1 MAMPRT
7 IRRIGLGLAAAA
19 AAAYATGAALV
30 LRVPDRFLPF
40 PEKGIARTPGALGID
55 YRDVW
60 LRAGP
65 NRALVHGWW
74 LPNGRNA
81 QAVLLLPG
89 TGRSKAGLVHV
100 AAAMH
105 AAGAAVLM
113 IDYRGL
119 GRSDRGPLTEA
130 SMFADAEA
138 AWHELRWHQPEGG
151 RRIVYGHAL
160 GAAAALELGAR
171 YPDVEGVVVEGA
183 PTSLRELLRGGWIA
197 RLYPTERL
205 LAGRFDV
212 VAKLRRLNAPLLV
225 IHGKRDP
232 IVPHAMALE
241 LYLRAGGRKALLLVD
256 GAAHADAALV
266 DTGAYQAAL
275 ERLLPGPGRALA
287 GVTPRVAPSR
297 AG

>member
-1 MAMPRT
+1 MPRT
-7 IRRIGLGLAAAA
+7 IRRIALALAAAA
-19 AAAYATGAALV
+19 AAAYATGAAL
-30 LRVPDRFLPF
+30 LARGPDRFVDF
-40 PEKGIARTPGALGID
+40 PDHETPLTPGALGIE
-55 YRDVW
+55 YREVW

-74 LPNGRNA
+74 LPNGRNL

-151 RRIVYGHAL
+151 RRIVYGHSL
-160 GAAAALELGAR
+160 GAAAALELAAR

-183 PTSLRELLRGGWIA
+183 PTSIRELLRGGWIA
-197 RLYPTERL
+197 TLYPADLL

-212 VAKLRRLNAPLLV
+212 ASKLRRLNAPLLV

-256 GAAHADAALV
+256 GAAHADAAIV

-275 ERLLPGPGRALA
+275 ERLLPGPERALA
-287 GVTPRVAPSR
+287 GVRLRAAPSR
-297 AG
+297 GG

>member
-1 MAMPRT
+1 MTRT
-7 IRRIGLGLAAAA
+7 VRRFGLALAAAA
-19 AAAYATGAALV
+19 AAAYATGAAL
-30 LRVPDRFLPF
+30 LWRSPDRFVAF
-40 PEKGIARTPGALGID
+40 PELETPLTPGALGID
-55 YRDVW
+55 YRGVW

-74 LPNGRNA
+74 LPNGRNL

-130 SMFADAEA
+130 SMFVDAEA
-138 AWHELRWHQPEGG
+138 AWHELRWYQPEGG
-151 RRIVYGHAL
+151 RRIVYGHSL
-160 GAAAALELGAR
+160 GAAAALELAAR

-183 PTSLRELLRGGWIA
+183 PTSIRELLRGGWIA
-197 RLYPTERL
+197 QLYPAELL

-212 VAKLRRLNAPLLV
+212 ASKLRRLNVPLLV

-232 IVPHAMALE
+232 IVPPAMGLE
-241 LYLRAGGRKALLLVD
+241 LFARAPGRKALLLVD
-256 GAAHADAALV
+256 AAAHADAARV
-266 DTGAYQAAL
+266 DADAYQAAV
-275 ERLLPGPGRALA
+275 ERLMPGPDRAFA
-287 GVTPRVAPSR
+287 GLRPRAAPSP
-297 AG
+297 GG

>member
-1 MAMPRT
+1 MPRT
-7 IRRIGLGLAAAA
+7 IRRIGLALAAAA
-19 AAAYATGAALV
+19 AAAYATGAAL
-30 LRVPDRFLPF
+30 LWRSPDRFVPF
-40 PEKGIARTPGALGID
+40 PENERPLTPGALGID
-55 YRDVW
+55 YREVW

-65 NRALVHGWW
+65 NRTLVHGWW
-74 LPNGRNA
+74 LPNGRNL

-151 RRIVYGHAL
+151 RRVVYGHSL
-160 GAAAALELGAR
+160 GAAAALELAAR

-183 PTSLRELLRGGWIA
+183 PTSLRALLRDSWA
-197 RLYPTERL
+197 AALYPVDRML
-205 LAGRFDV
+205 DGRFDAA
-212 VAKLRRLNAPLLV
+212 AKVRRLNVPLLV

-241 LYLRAGGRKALLLVD
+241 LYLRAPGGRKALLLVD
-256 GAAHADAALV
+256 GAAHADAASV

-275 ERLLPGPGRALA
+275 ERLLPGPARALA
-287 GVTPRVAPSR
+287 RLRPRAAPSR

>member
-1 MAMPRT
+1 MPRT
-7 IRRIGLGLAAAA
+7 IRRIGLALAAA
-19 AAAYATGAALV
+19 AAAYATGAALLV
-30 LRVPDRFLPF
+30 RVPDRFVDF
-40 PEKGIARTPGALGID
+40 PEHELALTPGALGIEF
-55 YRDVW
+55 REVW
-60 LRAGP
+60 LGAGP

-74 LPNGRNA
+74 LPNGRNL

-113 IDYRGL
+113 VDYRGL

-130 SMFADAEA
+130 SMFVDAEA

-151 RRIVYGHAL
+151 RRIVYGHSL
-160 GAAAALELGAR
+160 GAAAALELAAR

-183 PTSLRELLRGGWIA
+183 PTSIRELLRGGWVA
-197 RLYPTERL
+197 KLYPAELL

-212 VAKLRRLNAPLLV
+212 ASKLRRLNVPLLV

-232 IVPHAMALE
+232 IVPPAMGLE
-241 LYLRAGGRKALLLVD
+241 LYARAPGRKALLLVD
-256 GAAHADAALV
+256 AAAHADAARV
-266 DTGAYQAAL
+266 DADAYQAAL
-275 ERLLPGPGRALA
+275 ERLMPGPDRAFAGLRLRAAPGR
-287 GVTPRVAPSR
+287 G
-297 AG
+297 G

>member
-1 MAMPRT
+1 MTRT
-7 IRRIGLGLAAAA
+7 VRRFGLALAAAA
-19 AAAYATGAALV
+19 AAAYATGAAL
-30 LRVPDRFLPF
+30 LWRSPDRFVAF
-40 PEKGIARTPGALGID
+40 PELETPLTPGALGID
-55 YRDVW
+55 YRGVW

-74 LPNGRNA
+74 LPNGRNL

-130 SMFADAEA
+130 SMFEDAEA
-138 AWHELRWHQPEGG
+138 AWHELRWYQPEGG
-151 RRIVYGHAL
+151 RRIVYGHSL
-160 GAAAALELGAR
+160 GAAAALELAAR

-183 PTSLRELLRGGWIA
+183 PTSIRELLRGTWVA
-197 RLYPTERL
+197 ALYPLDRL
-205 LAGRFDV
+205 LADRFDAA
-212 VAKLRRLNAPLLV
+212 AKVRRLNVPLLV
-225 IHGKRDP
+225 VHGKRDT
-232 IVPHAMALE
+232 IVPPAMGLE
-241 LYLRAGGRKALLLVD
+241 LYARAPGRKALLLVD
-256 GAAHADAALV
+256 AAAHADAARV
-266 DTGAYQAAL
+266 DADAYQAAV
-275 ERLLPGPGRALA
+275 ERLMPGLDRAFA
-287 GVTPRVAPSR
+287 GLRPRAAPSR